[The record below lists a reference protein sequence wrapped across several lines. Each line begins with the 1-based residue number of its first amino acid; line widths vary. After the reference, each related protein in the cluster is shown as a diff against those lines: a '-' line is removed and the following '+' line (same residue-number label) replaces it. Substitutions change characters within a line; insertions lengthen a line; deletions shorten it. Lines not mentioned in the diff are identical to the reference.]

1 MFKQSKFETFMWNV
15 FPYIFWTMW
24 IGMFM
29 VMVVTAG
36 MMVFNPRFV
45 GEWNAEL
52 LAPIIE
58 KIKE

>member
-1 MFKQSKFETFMWNV
+1 MFKQSKFEQFMWGV

-24 IGMFM
+24 IGMFLM
-29 VMVVTAG
+29 FIVTAG
-36 MMVFNPRFV
+36 MTVFYPRFI

-52 LAPIIE
+52 LAPVIE